1 MEPLCHSPVRRP
13 YPTRTL
19 HWYHAFQ
26 QTYLTP
32 SSQLVLASPAR
43 SKPTYALPPRPCSA
57 ISQTIQPPASN
68 TTNKSN
74 NLNGKSVNINNSN
87 TAHHSKKI
95 AEEVSSK
102 SVQTQETAFVPCE
115 SCAKVQTNLKQN
127 ADQIINMCHYQNI
140 ASQVGKFRTSL
151 MANQLIGGWLNG
163 PDLEKWLI
171 EQDKDLNKI
180 AKQLEF
186 LSKNNELL
194 KTKMS
199 ENEANMERITNNE
212 KEIKKSLKEEQDL
225 RSITMKQY
233 EKKMS
238 DQKVELQAKI
248 SSLEN
253 DIKTFN
259 QLKISLEQKYDSL
272 KNLNDNNEKI
282 IVELSNIVLILFDF
296 IVLEFLIFE
305 YIR

>member
-1 MEPLCHSPVRRP
+1 MAKQKNTDEL
-13 YPTRTL
+13 
-19 HWYHAFQ
+19 
-26 QTYLTP
+26 
-32 SSQLVLASPAR
+32 R
-43 SKPTYALPPRPCSA
+43 S
-57 ISQTIQPPASN
+57 SQTIQPPASN

-74 NLNGKSVNINNSN
+74 NLNSKSVNIN
-87 TAHHSKKI
+87 TAHHNSKKI

-233 EKKMS
+233 EKKIS
-238 DQKVELQAKI
+238 DQKTELQAKI

-259 QLKISLEQKYDSL
+259 QLKISLEQKYESL

-282 IVELSNIVLILFDF
+282 IVELSNGLYLF
-296 IVLEFLIFE
+296 
-305 YIR
+305 